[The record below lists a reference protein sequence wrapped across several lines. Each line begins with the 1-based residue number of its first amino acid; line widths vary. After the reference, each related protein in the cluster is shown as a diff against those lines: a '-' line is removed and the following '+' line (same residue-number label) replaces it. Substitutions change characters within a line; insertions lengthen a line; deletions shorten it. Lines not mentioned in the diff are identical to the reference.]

1 MDQWQHIINNAYS
14 ALLGSYNS
22 AIAKQEKGTVLDKV
36 NAELLKNLIYNPA
49 TKQVFPQSPL
59 HEKDPEKLAMNL
71 VVGMAE
77 PIKEK
82 TPLTADW
89 DTAVDI
95 VRGAGTKGQASLD
108 DIMKAVDTVKA
119 EMGRQMTPEELA
131 KNKSIDRAIDMIQ
144 PRVEAEMGGKLPK
157 QLPKELEGLAAE
169 ARKYNSAEEFGQS
182 LLYHGTDSKNTAS
195 ILNKGLIGSKGRY
208 GSKGSIYVST
218 TDNPTL
224 ANYFG
229 DDVIALKKEGLK
241 FLDIKDYAR
250 PKYIGRLKDVPE
262 DIRPFIAEIQ
272 GSQQG
277 ELALG
282 SPAFQKFLKSKG
294 YNGIVMDTA
303 DALQKEGVSFGRE
316 YRVIGNVPK
325 ENIIGSIK
333 SPEGFVK
340 ESFSSDIFNQS
351 KGGVK

>member
-1 MDQWQHIINNAYS
+1 MYMDQWQHIINNAYS
-14 ALLGSYNS
+14 ALLGPYNS

-144 PRVEAEMGGKLPK
+144 PRVEAEMGGELPK
-157 QLPKELEGLAAE
+157 QLPKELEGLAKIEKTLEKKYPSPNKIVDSRGFLTTGGKIVDDGALGQHPLMLQE
-169 ARKYNSAEEFGQS
+169 A
-182 LLYHGTDSKNTAS
+182 
-195 ILNKGLIGSKGRY
+195 GLTG
-208 GSKGSIYVST
+208 KGS
-218 TDNPTL
+218 L
-224 ANYFG
+224 
-229 DDVIALKKEGLK
+229 E
-241 FLDIKDYAR
+241 
-250 PKYIGRLKDVPE
+250 KYIESGGIRLRNTG
-262 DIRPFIAEIQ
+262 IGGQQNIQ
-272 GSQQG
+272 IGKAPTQSQIKQ
-277 ELALG
+277 LASLSDQTPIHFDFRNG
-282 SPAFQKFLKSKG
+282 DRVLSSP
-294 YNGIVMDTA
+294 V
-303 DALQKEGVSFGRE
+303 EGVSKQEFLNQLE
-316 YRVIGNVPK
+316 KFYNSGNQSKGV
-325 ENIIGSIK
+325 
-333 SPEGFVK
+333 
-340 ESFSSDIFNQS
+340 QS